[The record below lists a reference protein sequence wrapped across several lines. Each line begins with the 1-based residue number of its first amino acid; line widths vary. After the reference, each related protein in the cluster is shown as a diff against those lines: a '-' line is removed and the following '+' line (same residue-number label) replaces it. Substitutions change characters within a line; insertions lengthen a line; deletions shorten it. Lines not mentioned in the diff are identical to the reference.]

1 MFPMF
6 INGFEIDKDVININ
20 NGEMTERI
28 EDIIHNVMEFTRGIL
43 KTKGITFHS

>member
-1 MFPMF
+1 MF